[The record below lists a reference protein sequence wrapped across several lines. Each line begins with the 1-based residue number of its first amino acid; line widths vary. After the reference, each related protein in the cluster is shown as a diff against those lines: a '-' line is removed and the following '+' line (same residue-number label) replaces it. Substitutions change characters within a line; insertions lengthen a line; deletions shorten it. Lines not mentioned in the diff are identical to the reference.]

1 MPSHMRRVAIAFL
14 LAVAVM
20 SAAACG
26 SSKSSSG
33 SSGPQT
39 VTLLTH
45 DSFAVSK
52 PVLAA
57 FTAKT
62 GIRVKIDRSS
72 GDAGSA
78 LSQAILTKDHPIAD
92 AFYGLDNTFLSRALD
107 AGIFEQ
113 WSAAGLDLVPK
124 ALQLDPSHRVTPID
138 YADVCVNY
146 DKAWFASRNRVAPKT
161 LADLVAPAYRDLTVV
176 EKPSTSSTGLAFLLA
191 TVVRYG
197 DPGWHDYWKRL
208 RANGVLVQPGWQQ
221 AYEGSFT
228 AGGGSGTRPIV
239 VSYASSPPA
248 DVVYSSP
255 KKSTPSIGVVADGCF
270 RQVEF
275 VGILKGTRH
284 RDAAGRLVNFLLSL
298 PFQQD
303 MPLQMFAFPART
315 DARLPTVFE
324 KWAYRPDHPLA
335 IDPATIASHRD
346 AWIDEWTNIVLR

>member
-1 MPSHMRRVAIAFL
+1 VRRVLIAAL
-14 LAVAVM
+14 LCVVVVAG
-20 SAAACG
+20 AACG
-26 SSKSSSG
+26 SDGSSSG
-33 SSGPQT
+33 SQT

-52 PVLAA
+52 SVLAD

-62 GIRVKIDRSS
+62 GIRVKIDKSA

-107 AGIFEQ
+107 EGIFEE
-113 WSAAGLDLVPK
+113 WTAEGLDRVPE
-124 ALQLDPSHRVTPID
+124 ALQLDARHRVTPID
-138 YADVCVNY
+138 YGDVCVNY
-146 DKAWFASRNRVAPKT
+146 DRSWFASRHRRAPRT

-191 TVVRYG
+191 TVARYG
-197 DPGWHDYWKRL
+197 ETGWHDYWRKL
-208 RANGVLVQPGWQQ
+208 RGNGVLVEPGWEQ
-221 AYEGSFT
+221 AYEGAFT
-228 AGGGSGTRPIV
+228 AGGGDGDRPIV

-255 KKSTPSIGVVADGCF
+255 PKSTPAIGVVPDGCF

-284 RDAAGRLVNFLLSL
+284 RDAAGALVDFLLSL
-298 PFQQD
+298 RFQQD
-303 MPLQMFAFPART
+303 VPLQMFVFPART
-315 DARLPTVFE
+315 DAQLPPVFV
-324 KWAYRPDHPLA
+324 KWAYRPKQPLTV
-335 IDPATIASHRD
+335 DPATIKAHRD
-346 AWIDEWTNIVLR
+346 AWIDEWTDIVVH